1 MHISLNELHIWYSFT
16 PNYIFFLFPPK
27 FVTLSSV
34 KHHLPITYLQ
44 FFVFFFSFFFS
55 QKGVFKHPPCATTTS
70 IVNTIQATHIDQA
83 SFITEKVSVCYY
95 IYIHFTEFHS
105 LTSLQVVTDTS
116 ISNYHQ

>member
-44 FFVFFFSFFFS
+44 FFVFFFSFFFLKKVYLNTLHAL
-55 QKGVFKHPPCATTTS
+55 QPLPLS
-70 IVNTIQATHIDQA
+70 IQYKLHTLIKLHSSLKKFQFAI
-83 SFITEKVSVCYY
+83 
-95 IYIHFTEFHS
+95 IYVHFTEFHS

-116 ISNYHQ
+116 ISKYHQ